1 MQALNKQAEAKL
13 ISAIERAAS
22 YANEGMSPNDAII
35 KSAGE
40 SDIPAGH
47 VNLMVHAYNTGRTT
61 KQRESGENTLEKAAD
76 FTLANADVVLKALYP
91 ETVKTSAAMA
101 REQIVSGEYA
111 VSPAGMLQRR
121 QSELRK
127 AAAAK
132 VALPEKT
139 YVPPPRDEHAAVMRA
154 QSEKVAAQRLFEEKR
169 RQASAAYTEAVSDM
183 AKLAEYFRRPGNM
196 PFTDALRE
204 VSLRV
209 GATGVAVL
217 NKLAAVYP
225 HLAKQASA
233 KANYFGDDAVYGL
246 VTKVINGIELYNDLK
261 SAVPELSVQKTAEKK
276 NLDRAPIV
284 TGSVLDAVQK
294 RPVELKS
301 AFDARGAGRWNS
313 AGPGGD
319 DDEAAA
325 VYGAVGIGNPPPP
338 KAGVDDD
345 DPDPPRYVPDW
356 NNTVPDDRGEPY
368 GDLRLN
374 NVYSRGENSALG
386 AISNLLVGP
395 QQAALGAI
403 GKDLFDPTQKD
414 KIKRQQYEK
423 LTAPDHETALKNI
436 KAQATLHDLLLND
449 DVVSSHDPKEVAV
462 AFNEIANAAPG
473 VVDSPAVLQALLRKR
488 LEAGQLADFD
498 VKQLLEMDKLKAE
511 RDKLRTET
519 MEKER
524 NLVA

>member
-1 MQALNKQAEAKL
+1 MQALSKQAETKL

-22 YANEGMSPNDAII
+22 YANDGMSPNDAII

-40 SDIPAGH
+40 FDVPAGH

-76 FTLANADVVLKALYP
+76 FQLADADVVLKALYP
-91 ETVKTSAAMA
+91 ETVKTSAAIA
-101 REQIVSGEYA
+101 REQVVSGEYA
-111 VSPAGMLQRR
+111 ISPAGMLQRR
-121 QSELRK
+121 QNEMRK

-139 YVPPPRDEHAAVMRA
+139 YVPPPRDEHAAAMRA
-154 QSEKVAAQRLFEEKR
+154 QSEKIAAQRLAEEKR
-169 RQASAAYTEAVSDM
+169 RQASAAYTESINDM
-183 AKLAEYFRRPGNM
+183 AKLAEYFRRPGSM

-204 VSLRV
+204 VELRV
-209 GATGVAVL
+209 GETGVAVL
-217 NKLAAVYP
+217 NKLAEVYP
-225 HLAKQASA
+225 HFSKQASA
-233 KANYFGDDAVYGL
+233 KANYFGDDPVYGM
-246 VTKVINGIELYNDLK
+246 VTKVINGIERYNDLK
-261 SAVPELSVQKTAEKK
+261 SAVPELNTKTAEKK
-276 NLDRAPIV
+276 NLEPPAVV
-284 TGSVLDAVQK
+284 TGSVLTAIQK
-294 RPVELKS
+294 KPVELKS

-319 DDEAAA
+319 ADEAAA
-325 VYGAVGIGNPPPP
+325 VYDAVGIGTPPPEP
-338 KAGVDDD
+338 ERPGM
-345 DPDPPRYVPDW
+345 PEYVPDW
-356 NNTVPDDRGEPY
+356 NHTVPEAPERLRDVY
-368 GDLRLN
+368 GDTRLN
-374 NVYSRGENSALG
+374 NVYSRGENSVLG
-386 AISNLLVGP
+386 AVSNLLVSP

-403 GKDLFDPTQKD
+403 SKDILGPVDKD
-414 KIKRQQYEK
+414 KLKRQQYEK

-449 DVVSSHDPKEVAV
+449 DIVSSHDPKEVAV

-488 LEAGQLADFD
+488 LESGQLADFD

>member
-22 YANEGMSPNDAII
+22 YANEGMSPNNAII
-35 KSAGE
+35 KSASE

-76 FTLANADVVLKALYP
+76 FQLADVDVVLKALYP
-91 ETVKTSAAMA
+91 ETVKTSGAIERA
-101 REQIVSGEYA
+101 QVVSGEYA

-121 QSELRK
+121 QAELRK

-139 YVPPPRDEHAAVMRA
+139 YVRPPRDEHAAAMRA
-154 QSEKVAAQRLFEEKR
+154 QSEKIAAQRLAEEKR
-169 RQASAAYTEAVSDM
+169 RQASAAYTESVTDM

-204 VSLRV
+204 VALRI
-209 GATGVAVL
+209 GDTGVAVL
-217 NKLAAVYP
+217 SKLAEVYP
-225 HLAKQASA
+225 HLSKQSSA

-246 VTKVINGIELYNDLK
+246 VTKVINGIERYNDLK
-261 SAVPELSVQKTAEKK
+261 SAVPELTAQKTAEKK

-294 RPVELKS
+294 KAVELKQS
-301 AFDARGAGRWNS
+301 FNARGAGRWNN
-313 AGPGGD
+313 AGPGD
-319 DDEAAA
+319 AEEAAD
-325 VYGAVGIGNPPPP
+325 VYRAVGLGNPPPE
-338 KAGVDDD
+338 
-345 DPDPPRYVPDW
+345 DPPEPMPEYVPDW
-356 NNTVPDDRGEPY
+356 NNTVRRDDYDSVGEVY
-368 GDLRLN
+368 NNTRLN
-374 NVYSRGENSALG
+374 NVYSRGDNSVLG
-386 AISNLLVGP
+386 AVGNLLVSP
-395 QQAALGAI
+395 QQAAIGAI
-403 GKDLFDPTQKD
+403 SKDLLGPVDKD
-414 KIKRQQYEK
+414 KLKRQQYEK

-449 DVVSSHDPKEVAV
+449 DIVSSHDPKEVAV

-488 LEAGQLADFD
+488 LESGQLADFD